1 MSSSTVQIKS
11 RVTIQDLI
19 EGVKQLSPSDLNEF
33 ILKVN
38 RLHDQKIKVDLTQK
52 ERLLLEKINE
62 KLPEVTQQRLEQ
74 LQSKKSEG
82 ELKDEEQEELLAIVD
97 VIDDMN
103 LERVRA
109 LKQLAELRGISVNEV
124 MNLFKI
130 SQTPNV

>member
-38 RLHDQKIKVDLTQK
+38 RLHAQKIKVDLTQK

-62 KLPEVTQQRLEQ
+62 KLPEVTQQRLAQ

-103 LERVRA
+103 LERVQA

>member
-38 RLHDQKIKVDLTQK
+38 RLHAQKIKVDLTQK

-109 LKQLAELRGISVNEV
+109 LKQLAELRGVSVNEV

>member
-38 RLHDQKIKVDLTQK
+38 RLHAQKIKVDLTQK

-103 LERVRA
+103 LERVQA

>member
-38 RLHDQKIKVDLTQK
+38 RLHAQKIKVDLTQK

-62 KLPEVTQQRLEQ
+62 KLPEVTQQRLAQ

-109 LKQLAELRGISVNEV
+109 LKQLAELRGVSVNEV